1 MTERVVVILAYPGV
15 QSLDVTGPLEVFTG
29 AGQSR
34 PGAYRILIAAPDRGA
49 VTTESGLRLLP
60 DCAVSDLPTAIDTLI
75 VPGGWSAMRPDK
87 HRELIGWLPGAAASA
102 RRIASVCGG
111 AFLLA
116 EAGLLAGRRATTHW
130 YACPDLAERYPDVT
144 VEAAP
149 IYVRDGDVWT
159 SAGVTAGIDLALALV
174 EDDLGHEVALTVARW
189 LVVFLRRPGNQAQ
202 FSTQLAAQT
211 ADHEPVRAVQ
221 HWIAAN
227 PGADCAVDELAR
239 RARMSPR
246 HFART
251 FTAQVG
257 MAPGQY
263 VTSIRLEAARRRL
276 EESDTALA
284 TVASTCGL
292 GSAETLRRTFQHAL
306 GMSPAEYRRRF
317 RSH

>member
-1 MTERVVVILAYPGV
+1 MTERLVVITAFPGV
-15 QSLDVTGPLEVFTG
+15 QSLDLTGPLEVFHG
-29 AGQSR
+29 AGRIR
-34 PGAYRILIAAPDRGA
+34 PGGYRILVASPDGAAFA
-49 VTTESGLRLLP
+49 TESGLRMLP
-60 DCAVSDLPTAIDTLI
+60 DCALADLPAAIDTLI
-75 VPGGWSAMRPDK
+75 VPGGWAALRTED
-87 HRELIGWLPGAAASA
+87 HRDLIAWLPRAAASA
-102 RRIASVCGG
+102 RRVASVCSG

-130 YACPDLAERYPDVT
+130 YACADLAERHPDVT
-144 VEAAP
+144 VDPAP
-149 IYVRDGDVWT
+149 IYVRDGNVWT

-174 EDDLGHEVALTVARW
+174 EEDLGHDVALTVARW
-189 LVVFLRRPGNQAQ
+189 MVMFLRRPGNQAQ

-211 ADHEPVRAVQ
+211 ADREPVRAVQ

-227 PGADCAVDELAR
+227 PGADCAVEALAR

-257 MAPGQY
+257 VTPGQY
-263 VTSIRLEAARRRL
+263 VTSIRIEAARRRL
-276 EESDTALA
+276 EESDTAVSSIA
-284 TVASTCGL
+284 TACGL
-292 GSAETLRRTFQHAL
+292 GSTESLRRTFQHAL